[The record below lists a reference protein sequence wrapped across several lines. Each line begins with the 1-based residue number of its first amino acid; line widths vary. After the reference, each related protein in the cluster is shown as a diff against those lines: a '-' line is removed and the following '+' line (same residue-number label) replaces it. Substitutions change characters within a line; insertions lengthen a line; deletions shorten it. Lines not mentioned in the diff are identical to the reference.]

1 MLKIAREMGF
11 KGPIFG
17 CNYDDGYQIMQ
28 IAGKEASTD
37 FFIHSLI
44 FDSPDMTPL
53 IKMITKRAK
62 KQSGEAYVTTVWGFQ
77 AIYVLVQAIEKAQ
90 SLDPTVIKGSW
101 EKMKAIDTVYGPGR
115 MGGLKTYGINHTVC
129 HPCPIQALQ
138 DGQVKWVKWVDVY
151 SE

>member
-1 MLKIAREMGF
+1 MVA
-11 KGPIFG
+11 
-17 CNYDDGYQIMQ
+17 
-28 IAGKEASTD
+28 
-37 FFIHSLI
+37 
-44 FDSPDMTPL
+44 
-53 IKMITKRAK
+53 
-62 KQSGEAYVTTVWGFQ
+62 GEAYVTTVWGFQ